1 MCVKR
6 DVNYESKEETADLI
20 MFTTSDTIELADAI
34 HENSYVMIGW
44 KVTASS
50 INLGCTISLNY
61 PFNEMFD
68 NTLIELM

>member
-1 MCVKR
+1 MA
-6 DVNYESKEETADLI
+6 DVI
-20 MFTTSDTIELADAI
+20 MFTTSDVIELADAV

-44 KVTASS
+44 KATALS
-50 INLGCTISLNY
+50 INLSCTISLNY